1 MGFQLIA
8 LTHCRDSASPFL
20 VWDIGR
26 GNREPS
32 MPKPLFPGFRTQ
44 SWPSIRPARRR
55 LGGSCGI
62 ATATTAT
69 ISTTTTTAAT
79 ALTATATTGSRRCA
93 TLRWCGGAGTWTGRL
108 SALLAGLTLSNDH
121 NGQ

>member
-55 LGGSCGI
+55 LGSSCCTT
-62 ATATTAT
+62 TASTTAT
-69 ISTTTTTAAT
+69 VSSAATAAT
-79 ALTATATTGSRRCA
+79 ALTTTTATGSRRCT

-121 NGQ
+121 SGQ